1 MMALG
6 THDSC
11 YIFPV
16 VQGQNDLQHGLH
28 KDVEF
33 WGRKIR
39 KYSFGDYNNEQM
51 MQIR

>member
-1 MMALG
+1 MTVATSSQLFRG
-6 THDSC
+6 KTTCNKGCTETKDSE
-11 YIFPV
+11 
-16 VQGQNDLQHGLH
+16 
-28 KDVEF
+28 DVEF